1 MSYDLIFV
9 PRGDDQSW
17 EDALKA
23 AAEADGGERPRAEAW
38 DRIVAAARQVLG
50 EVSVFEG
57 ADNYELTH
65 EPTGVQ
71 VSYYADEVGVTVPY
85 WYRGGGAR
93 AVVTAVYQLGA
104 AVESVTGLSG
114 YDPQVELP
122 LAEAAAR
129 PELAVAAFD
138 EVAESF
144 ARRGISSPSNG

>member
-17 EDALKA
+17 DDALKA
-23 AAEADGGERPRAEAW
+23 ASEADGAERPRADAW
-38 DRIVAAARQVLG
+38 ARIVAAARQVLG

>member
-9 PRGDDQSW
+9 PRGNDQSW
-17 EDALKA
+17 EDSLE
-23 AAEADGGERPRAEAW
+23 AAEEADTAEPPRAEAW
-38 DRIVAAARQVLG
+38 DRIVATARQVLG

-71 VSYYADEVGVTVPY
+71 VSYYADEVSVTVPY
-85 WYRGGGAR
+85 WYRGGDAR

-104 AVESVTGLSG
+104 AVEAVTGLSG

-138 EVAESF
+138 EVAGSF
-144 ARRGISSPSNG
+144 ARRGVSSPSNG